1 MMENDIL
8 RKISSYTVEKML
20 DIDDLEMMDWI
31 WINRDILQDIF
42 MNLSLDEEYEE
53 IEFKQIM
60 EKIDFED
67 IKKIFNGLLQSKDY
81 ILINQF
87 LFARLERGYKPTTD
101 IETTIFIKKEYYKKL
116 YVKCMRTYEW
126 MLKAMA
132 IDTYMRLGTDYDSL
146 KEVYE
151 ELYADNSRIIEEVLS
166 EGEARFLTG
175 TWKFDREQN
184 ILCFYKAKKKYHVWS
199 CEEANSAYDERTK

>member
-1 MMENDIL
+1 MKNDIL

-20 DIDDLEMMDWI
+20 DIDDLETLDWI
-31 WINRDILQDIF
+31 WINRELLQDIL

-53 IEFKQIM
+53 TEFKQIM
-60 EKIDFED
+60 ENIDFED
-67 IKKIFNGLLQSKDY
+67 IKNIFNRLLQSKDY
-81 ILINQF
+81 ICINQF
-87 LFARLERGYKPTTD
+87 LFASLESGYKPTTD

-116 YVKCMRTYEW
+116 YVKCIRTYEW
-126 MLKAMA
+126 ILKAMA

-166 EGEARFLTG
+166 EGESRFLTG
-175 TWKFDREQN
+175 IWKFNKEQN
-184 ILCFYKAKKKYHVWS
+184 MLYFYKLKKKYHGWS
-199 CEEANSAYDERTK
+199 YEEANSMYDERSK